1 MKENNIH
8 KRSSSEINSKNY
20 INYEK
25 YQDSFQTNVNKIGLI
40 AKKVH
45 YIPDIAIDIAIRT
58 KRVFDI
64 IIACLALIILSPV
77 ILVSAIL
84 IKLESEGPVFYKQQ
98 RIGINRRRRIRRTT
112 SKLSV
117 PYDRRSDN
125 DRRKNI
131 MPGKP
136 FQIYKLRTMKN
147 NAEIDGPTLAHSN
160 DPRITRTGYFLRKT
174 RIDEIPQFI
183 NVIRGDMSIVGP
195 RPERTFYINRIKQEV
210 PEFPL
215 RLRVK
220 PGITG
225 LAQVESGYT
234 QDIGQMREKLLYDL
248 EYISNLSIFQEV
260 KILLMTIYVVLTGK
274 GAC

>member
-1 MKENNIH
+1 MRERIIFN
-8 KRSSSEINSKNY
+8 RSSTGQTGQKYLRY
-20 INYEK
+20 IK
-25 YQDSFQTNVNKIGLI
+25 YQQDFQPRIDDIGLF
-40 AKKVH
+40 ARRVS
-45 YIPDIAIDIAIRT
+45 YTSDIALDIAMKA

-64 IIACLALIILSPV
+64 LFAFLALIFLSPL
-77 ILVSAIL
+77 ILVSAVL

-98 RIGINRRRRIRRTT
+98 RIGLNRRRRNRR
-112 SKLSV
+112 SRNIEVSH
-117 PYDRRSDN
+117 DRRDKR

-136 FQIYKLRTMKN
+136 FCIYKLRTMRNDAEN
-147 NAEIDGPTLAHSN
+147 NGPSLAQSN
-160 DPRITRTGYFLRKT
+160 DPRITRIGSLLRKT
-174 RIDEIPQFI
+174 RVDEIPQFI

-195 RPERTFYINRIKQEV
+195 RPERTFYINRIKHEV

-215 RLRVK
+215 RLKVK

-234 QDIGQMREKLLYDL
+234 QNLSEMREKLLYDL
-248 EYISNLSIFQEV
+248 KYISELSLFQEI
-260 KILLMTIYVVLTGK
+260 KILVMTIYVVISGK